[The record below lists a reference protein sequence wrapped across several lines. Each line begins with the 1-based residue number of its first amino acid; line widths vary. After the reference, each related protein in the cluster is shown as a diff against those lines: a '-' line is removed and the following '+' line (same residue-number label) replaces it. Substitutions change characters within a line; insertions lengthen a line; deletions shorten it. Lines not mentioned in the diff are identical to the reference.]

1 LRHDE
6 DQLEKKMLLP
16 SEFSGAERNRA
27 RNEERHR
34 HIIDANSDALS
45 GKRVLDLAC
54 FNGRWSFAALQAGA
68 TFVTGVEGRAA
79 SVEAG
84 RALFKKHGVE
94 NKSELICSDMFDYLF
109 SAKPGSFDT
118 ILCLGVYYHIMDHY
132 ALLRLMTRLK
142 PQTIIIDSG
151 FVRSFRNFVF
161 VHSEQPSLNKNA
173 LPQFAGQKSEVIGQ
187 VSLGLMIQMAWNLG
201 YNCRPI
207 VWARKDIAEVQP
219 VKDYMAGT
227 RYTLRLEPMTG
238 HTDPEMKPLWSTALK
253 ALNPAFVGLLDMTT
267 HDAKMDKRC
276 RGAGEFSVL
285 TA

>member
-1 LRHDE
+1 
-6 DQLEKKMLLP
+6 MLLP

-34 HIIDANSDALS
+34 HIIDANLDALS
-45 GKRVLDLAC
+45 GKKVLDLAC

-68 TFVTGVEGRAA
+68 TFVTGVEGRAE

-84 RALFKKHGVE
+84 RTLFKKHGIE
-94 NKSELICSDMFDYLF
+94 KQSEIICSDMFDYLF
-109 SAKPGSFDT
+109 SAKPGNFDT

-132 ALLRLMTRLK
+132 ALLRLMTRLE

-151 FVRSFRNFVF
+151 FLRSFRNVVF
-161 VHSEQPSLNKNA
+161 VHSEQPDLKKNA
-173 LPQFAGQKSEVIGQ
+173 LPQFAGQKSEIIGQ
-187 VSLGLMIQMAWNLG
+187 ISLGLMVQMAWNLG
-201 YNCRPI
+201 FNCRPI
-207 VWARKDIAEVQP
+207 VWDRKNIAEVEP

-238 HTDPEMKPLWSTALK
+238 NTDPEMKPRWSSALA
-253 ALNPAFVGLLDMTT
+253 ALNPTFVDLLDVTT

-276 RGAGEFSVL
+276 RDAGAFSVL
-285 TA
+285 SA